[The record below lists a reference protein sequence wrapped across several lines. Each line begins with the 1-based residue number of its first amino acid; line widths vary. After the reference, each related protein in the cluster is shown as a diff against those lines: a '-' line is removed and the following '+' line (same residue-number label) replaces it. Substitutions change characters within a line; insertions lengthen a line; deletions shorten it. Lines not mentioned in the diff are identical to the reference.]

1 MKKWSKW
8 KRGIKERR
16 GILCPLHTA
25 SNYWLFPVDP
35 VMLISEPTRSINII
49 CMSCLLIIVKFKLCF
64 RIRDKLIVDK
74 LAVQCIIALLQSF
87 FILMYSPTT
96 IYIIA
101 ANIQH
106 IAVIFFFFGQ
116 IFHNVFYKFPDH
128 QILWISIT
136 KKKISYSTKNYKTY
150 HSIYPHKQC
159 DIENQLWL
167 FTLK

>member
-106 IAVIFFFFGQ
+106 IAVIFFFLDKYFIMCFINFLIIKFYGFLLQ
-116 IFHNVFYKFPDH
+116 QKKSVIQQKIIKPTTVF
-128 QILWISIT
+128 ILINSVTLRINCG
-136 KKKISYSTKNYKTY
+136 YSR
-150 HSIYPHKQC
+150 
-159 DIENQLWL
+159 
-167 FTLK
+167 

>member
-74 LAVQCIIALLQSF
+74 LAVQCIIALSSLFLFWRILQQQYTLLQLIFNILQSF
-87 FILMYSPTT
+87 FFFLDKYFIMCFINFLIIKFYGFLLQKKRSVIQQKIIKPTT
-96 IYIIA
+96 
-101 ANIQH
+101 
-106 IAVIFFFFGQ
+106 
-116 IFHNVFYKFPDH
+116 VF
-128 QILWISIT
+128 ILINSVTLRINCG
-136 KKKISYSTKNYKTY
+136 YSR
-150 HSIYPHKQC
+150 
-159 DIENQLWL
+159 
-167 FTLK
+167 